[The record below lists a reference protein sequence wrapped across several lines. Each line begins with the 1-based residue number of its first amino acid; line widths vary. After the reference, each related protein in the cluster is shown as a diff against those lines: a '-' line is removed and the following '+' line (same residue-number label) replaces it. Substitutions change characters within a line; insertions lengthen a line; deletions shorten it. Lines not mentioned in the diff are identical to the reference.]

1 MQPKTILII
10 GGGIGGLTLARF
22 LARDG
27 HRVTIIERVKE
38 YASQGQAIGFR
49 GVGLQAMEA
58 LGLRARVEQTGS
70 HPRASVSYTM
80 RGERL
85 REMLY
90 SDHAEDV
97 GGVVVTLRA
106 RLHAAL
112 YEDLPPEITVRFGL
126 SPTAIEQDEAG
137 VRVTLN
143 NGETLTCELLVGADG
158 ANSTVRRLVLPQVQ
172 VLDYGVYTAMTIDTE
187 HGLATDEV
195 HSFYAPARIV
205 ILFPIGPSR
214 VSVVIYQDHK
224 HPAPPQDNTPEA
236 WRPYLEKGFA
246 HAAPQIRR
254 VFAALKAGDG
264 IYHDIIRMVPP
275 EQAVAG
281 RVAFVGDAGYCPSFF
296 SGNGAGVATAA
307 AYCLAKCLAKREDMA
322 GALARYEALILPF
335 VAEYQANAHR
345 MRSLLLT
352 RSPIANFVRETTQR
366 FAPSAAFRQRARA
379 HYRGDVKLADW
390 VS

>member
-1 MQPKTILII
+1 MQPKTVVIV

-22 LARDG
+22 LVRDG

-49 GVGLQAMEA
+49 SVGLQAMDE
-58 LGLRARVEQTGS
+58 LGMRARIEQVGYN
-70 HPRASVSYTM
+70 PRASVSYTM
-80 RGERL
+80 RGEPL

-112 YEDLPPEITVRFGL
+112 YEDLPPEISVKFGL
-126 SPTAIEQDEAG
+126 SPTAIKQDNAG
-137 VRVTLN
+137 VSVTLS
-143 NGETLTCELLVGADG
+143 NGETLTCDLLVGADG
-158 ANSTVRRLVLPQVQ
+158 ANSTVRRLVLPKVQ
-172 VLDYGVYTAMTIDTE
+172 VLDFGVYTAMTLDTE
-187 HGLATDEV
+187 HGLAPDEV

-205 ILFPIGPSR
+205 IFFPIGPSR

-224 HPAPPQDNTPEA
+224 YPAPPEDNTPEA
-236 WRPYLEKGFA
+236 WRPYLEKSFA

-254 VFAALKAGDG
+254 VFAGLKAGDG

-275 EQAVAG
+275 KQAVAG

-307 AYCLAKCLAKREDMA
+307 AYCLTKCMAKHEDMA
-322 GALARYEALILPF
+322 GALKEYESLILPF
-335 VAEYQANAHR
+335 AAEYQANANR
-345 MRSLLLT
+345 MRTLLLT
-352 RSPIANFVRETTQR
+352 RSPITNFVREMAQR
-366 FAPSAAFRQRARA
+366 YAPDSTFRKRSRD

-390 VS
+390 VG